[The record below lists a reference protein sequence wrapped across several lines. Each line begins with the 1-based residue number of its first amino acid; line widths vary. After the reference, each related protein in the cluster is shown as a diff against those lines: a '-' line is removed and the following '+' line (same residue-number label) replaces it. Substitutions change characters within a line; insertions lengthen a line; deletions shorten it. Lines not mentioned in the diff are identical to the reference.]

1 MHFLLYFFLAHFLA
15 DYPLQSTRLVQF
27 KTQHFFGVMIHGL
40 IHLLVM
46 LIVLYPIL
54 YETRV
59 WVAIGM
65 VYLTHNLIDQIK
77 VKVDKKEPEH
87 HRFFY
92 FLDQYLH
99 WSVLIVAACYVD
111 QVEPHLPEAW
121 LNFYTNK
128 SIFLYFLALVLST
141 YFYDV
146 SRYFLTAKLGV
157 EPYVRNYK
165 KMALRGVLVTL
176 IFGIYWWLA

>member
-27 KTQHFFGVMIHGL
+27 KTQHFLGVFIHGL

-46 LIVLYPIL
+46 LILLYPIL
-54 YETRV
+54 YEPKV
-59 WVAIGM
+59 WVAIGV
-65 VYLTHNLIDQIK
+65 VYVTHNMIDQMK
-77 VKVDKKEPEH
+77 VRVDKKEPEH

-99 WSVLIVAACYVD
+99 WSVLILAACFIDDVT
-111 QVEPHLPEAW
+111 PHLSGMW
-121 LNFYTNK
+121 LDFYGNT
-128 SIFLYFLALVLST
+128 SLFLYFLVLVLST

-146 SRYFLTAKLGV
+146 TRYFLTAKLGV

-165 KMALRGVLVTL
+165 KMAMRGGLVTV
-176 IFGIYWWLA
+176 IFGMYWWLI